1 MTKPHDALE
10 LFSQLITHN
19 KNNPELALEQ
29 LGDIDEN
36 TLTELQ
42 ALIAAHNQNKQQTW
56 FSDAISSQVN
66 QLTTEHDLSG
76 QQISHFTLQYKLGEG
91 GMGTVYKAERHDDKI
106 KQSVA
111 IKLINPAITA
121 LYGEKEVLREAQFLA
136 TLNHAYIAKVLDVGE
151 CELGAYII
159 MEYIEGDTLL
169 SYCQQ
174 HQLSN
179 KARLILFNKIC
190 DAVSYAHQNR
200 VIHADLKPN
209 NILITKSGDPKL
221 VDFGIARAASMNES
235 SNQSC
240 YHEYIK
246 ALSHEYASPEQLNGH
261 TITTQSDVYSLGKI
275 LESLLSKAG
284 HEQKQIIS
292 HALLPVEQRYSGAE
306 QLKNDIANLLNNKP
320 ISVNT
325 DQVYRLQKLLKRNPL
340 SSFLAAGLTL
350 SVATFSYSLWQKNIA
365 LEVEKQTSDN
375 IANFMVDVFKSAD
388 PQSYDGHPVNTRDLL
403 LFAKSKLGSS
413 ELMHSEKLQLHLG
426 RSFKGIGDFD
436 NAVLL
441 LKSIKQ
447 DEKLKLDATIDLAEL
462 YISHSNLEKASE
474 LVNSINPNTLSGTQ
488 KIELNIAKGKI
499 AFYQDDIENAYS
511 LFSQAKSSALTAQN
525 YSQVITTNN
534 LITGILQ
541 RQEKFSTQLEVA
553 KDNLQFSLQHFG
565 HNSAEHI
572 HAMFT
577 LQSAYSAV
585 EDFEQAAP
593 LIKQIYDIQSQI
605 YPKDHPTIALTLNE
619 LGNALSRLEKYDEA
633 IKYHKEAISIITP
646 RFNDRHID
654 YVYGYA
660 YLGNAYSYQQQ
671 FDEAIAAYK
680 NAADAS
686 LKLYGETASFTLT
699 SYRNL
704 GLAYQ
709 ESGEHQKALEVLKTN
724 YANTLKNHDTTSFRA
739 ATVQT
744 ALGSTYMALE
754 QWHQAKPLIEQAKET
769 FEQKL
774 GKDNI
779 RTTRTADKLAKINEQ
794 LML

>member
-1 MTKPHDALE
+1 MTKQHDALD
-10 LFSQLITHN
+10 LFSQLIAHN

-36 TLTELQ
+36 ILKELQ
-42 ALIAAHNQNKQQTW
+42 ALIAAHHKNKQQTW

-66 QLTTEHDLSG
+66 QLTTESDLSG
-76 QQISHFTLQYKLGEG
+76 QQISHFTLQHKLGEG
-91 GMGTVYKAERHDDKI
+91 GMGTVYKAQRHDDKL
-106 KQSVA
+106 QQNVA
-111 IKLINPAITA
+111 IKLINPAITT

-151 CELGAYII
+151 CDLGAYII

-179 KARLILFNKIC
+179 KARLVLFNKIC

-221 VDFGIARAASMNES
+221 VDFGIARAASMNEN

-246 ALSHEYASPEQLNGH
+246 ALSHEYASPEQLNGD

-275 LESLLSKAG
+275 LESLLSKAD
-284 HEQKQIIS
+284 HEQKQLIS
-292 HALLPVEQRYSGAE
+292 YALQPIEHRYSSAE
-306 QLKNDIANLLNNKP
+306 QLKNDITNILNNRP
-320 ISVNT
+320 ISTNT
-325 DQVYRLQKLLKRNPL
+325 DQVYRLKKLLKRNPV
-340 SSFLAAGLTL
+340 SSILAAGLTL
-350 SVATFSYSLWQKNIA
+350 SVAAFSYSLWQKNVA
-365 LEVEKQTSDN
+365 LEIEKQTSDN

-388 PQSYDGHPVNTRDLL
+388 PQSYDGHPINTRDLL
-403 LFAKSKLGSS
+403 LFAKSKLDSS
-413 ELMHSEKLQLHLG
+413 ELVNSEKLQLHLG

-441 LKSIKQ
+441 LNNIKQ
-447 DEKLKLDATIDLAEL
+447 DEKLKLDSVLDLAGL
-462 YISHSNLEKASE
+462 HISRSDLEKASE
-474 LVNSINPNTLSGTQ
+474 LLNSINPNTLSEAQ
-488 KIELNIAKGKI
+488 KIAFNIAKGKV
-499 AFYQDDIENAYS
+499 AFYQDDTENADN
-511 LFSQAKSSALTAQN
+511 LFSQAKTLALATHN
-525 YSQVITTNN
+525 YQQVVTTNN
-534 LITGILQ
+534 LLTGVLQ
-541 RQEKFSTQLEVA
+541 KQENFSAQLELA
-553 KDNLQFSLQHFG
+553 KDNLQFSEQHFP

-585 EDFEQAAP
+585 ENFEQTAP
-593 LIKQIYDIQSQI
+593 LIKKIYDIQSQI

-633 IKYHKEAISIITP
+633 IKYHKEAINIITP

-654 YVYGYA
+654 YVYGQA
-660 YLGNAYSYQQQ
+660 YLGNAYGYQQQ

-680 NAADAS
+680 KAADAS

-704 GLAYQ
+704 GLAYH
-709 ESGEHQKALEVLKTN
+709 ESGQHSKALEILRETYV
-724 YANTLKNHDTTSFRA
+724 NTLKNHDKTSFRA
-739 ATVQT
+739 ATVQG
-744 ALGSTYMALE
+744 AMGSAYMALE
-754 QWHQAKPLIEQAKET
+754 QWQIAKPLLEQAKET
-769 FEQKL
+769 YEQML
-774 GKDNI
+774 GKENI
-779 RTTRTADKLAKINEQ
+779 RTTRTAEKLAKINEH

>member
-1 MTKPHDALE
+1 MTKQHDALD
-10 LFSQLITHN
+10 LFSQLIKYN

-36 TLTELQ
+36 TFKELQ
-42 ALIAAHNQNKQQTW
+42 ALIAAHHQNKQQTW

-66 QLTTEHDLSG
+66 QLTTESDLSG
-76 QQISHFTLQYKLGEG
+76 QQISHFTLQHKLGEG
-91 GMGTVYKAERHDDKI
+91 GMGTVYKAQRHDDKI
-106 KQSVA
+106 KQDVA

-121 LYGEKEVLREAQFLA
+121 LYGESEVLREAQFLA

-151 CELGAYII
+151 SELGAYII

-174 HQLSN
+174 HQLTN
-179 KARLILFNKIC
+179 KARLVLFNKIC

-235 SNQSC
+235 SNQNC

-246 ALSHEYASPEQLNGH
+246 ALSHEYASPEQQNGG

-275 LESLLSKAG
+275 LESLLSKAD
-284 HEQKQIIS
+284 HEQKQVIN
-292 HALLPVEQRYSGAE
+292 HALKPIELRYSSTE
-306 QLKNDIANLLNNKP
+306 QLKNDITNILNNRP
-320 ISVNT
+320 ISTNT
-325 DQVYRLQKLLKRNPL
+325 DQAYRFKKLLKRNPV
-340 SSFLAAGLTL
+340 SSILAAGLTL
-350 SVATFSYSLWQKNIA
+350 SVAAFSYSLWQKNIA
-365 LEVEKQTSDN
+365 LEIEKQTSDN

-403 LFAKSKLGSS
+403 LFAKSKLDSN
-413 ELMHSEKLQLHLG
+413 ELVNSEKLQLHLG

-441 LKSIKQ
+441 LNNIKQ
-447 DEKLKLDATIDLAEL
+447 DEKLKLDSVLDLAGL
-462 YISHSNLEKASE
+462 HISRSNLEKASE
-474 LVNSINPNTLSGTQ
+474 LLNSINPNTLSEAQ
-488 KIELNIAKGKI
+488 KIAFNIAKGKV
-499 AFYQDDIENAYS
+499 AFYQDDTENAHS
-511 LFSQAKSSALTAQN
+511 LFTQAKTSALATHN
-525 YSQVITTNN
+525 YQQVVTTNN
-534 LITGILQ
+534 LLTGVLQ
-541 RQEKFSTQLEVA
+541 KQENFSAQLELA
-553 KDNLQFSLQHFG
+553 KDNLQFSEQHFP
-565 HNSAEHI
+565 HNSTEHI

-593 LIKQIYDIQSQI
+593 LIKKIYDIQSQI

-633 IKYHKEAISIITP
+633 IKYHKEAINIITP

-654 YVYGYA
+654 YVYGHA

-709 ESGEHQKALEVLKTN
+709 ESGEHTKALEVLKTN
-724 YANTLKNHDTTSFRA
+724 YANTLKGYDKNSFKA

-754 QWHQAKPLIEQAKET
+754 QWQNAKILLEQAKET

-774 GKDNI
+774 
-779 RTTRTADKLAKINEQ
+779 
-794 LML
+794 